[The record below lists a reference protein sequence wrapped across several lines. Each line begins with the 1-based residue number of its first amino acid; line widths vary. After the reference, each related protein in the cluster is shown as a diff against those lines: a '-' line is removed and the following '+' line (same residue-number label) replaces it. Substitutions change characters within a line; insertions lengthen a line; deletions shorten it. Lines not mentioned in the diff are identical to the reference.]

1 MPARVSPVTTALRE
15 YIAAHPGAPR
25 DVVVTAVAA
34 QHPEVKQ
41 ETVSRLYRRVTTEPA
56 QKPAPDPAPADAP
69 APAAGKPS
77 RKVVKI
83 DGYDDSPPR
92 AEPRRESTPAGGE
105 GAAEVREPGEP
116 GRGPDGGPPDP
127 APAGDG
133 GDVST
138 RVPVIARTRSKPAGK
153 QKRRRPA
160 AYGDLFGW

>member
-56 QKPAPDPAPADAP
+56 DKPAAAPAAAP
-69 APAAGKPS
+69 APASGKPS

-83 DGYDDSPPR
+83 DGYDDKPPR
-92 AEPRRESTPAGGE
+92 AEPRREGTPAGGE

-116 GRGPDGGPPDP
+116 GPGPDGGSADP

-138 RVPVIARTRSKPAGK
+138 RVPVVARTRSKPAGK
-153 QKRRRPA
+153 QKRRGA
-160 AYGDLFGW
+160 APYGHLFGW